1 MHDKLYCPQLQD
13 ALQVNDSK
21 SIARAV
27 AAAWPRQALALTLAH
42 WELATKT
49 SCMLG
54 RLSPTMPS
62 NGVEAPIN
70 PAAGSL
76 LLLSSL
82 VSKASCSVQQPLP
95 DQAMDAWQ
103 HAPWPTGDTDL
114 LCMGMVLAA
123 DPALQ
128 SFVLKMGSQQDS
140 SQSQAAGKLQQMVI
154 AAATLLSELA
164 VCASDAL
171 TPMTVDEDGTGE
183 ESPRSG
189 QSQGLHP
196 AVVSA
201 LAVRVFQLSN
211 GNPTAAMAFL
221 VASVLPEW
229 ELDLP
234 PRAQPAEAGLVHQ
247 GTFGVADGQVPNSD
261 GDMSPSVLANRARQR
276 SYRKRARSPSRSPF
290 PGKSLLH
297 SSKTH
302 SAKRRRSRSV
312 SSQSNGSST
321 TTSSSS
327 NSASHSGSS
336 SRSSGS
342 SSGSGIPSSHPS
354 RSSQDASMKSDP
366 GRQQYARAI
375 SEGLQPMDVAMDME
389 QSLSV
394 DWTAVEAAGN
404 FGTLPVVRQGFQQLS
419 LPVEPSQEPQDF
431 EEGEIRAA
439 DLDMKRSHA
448 VHWSLN
454 WALYETLHGQTPNAL
469 SALQAALETADDNT
483 HLQQQVWKE
492 TLEFASA
499 TLLSQTAA
507 NTPAAAAGLG
517 ANQQPLGLRQKLKLL
532 QQFLT
537 WQQKQAVL
545 PALALPQLPIQ
556 DKKASALLQQPTF
569 QDGEGMREAA
579 LTLLR
584 HASPA
589 EEVVMT
595 EWVVSRA
602 PATAAK
608 AQLLLDL
615 AARQPQEGQ
624 YASWMLPLAA
634 TALLNA
640 APPAAPH
647 LWLQAI
653 VLADKHSVA
662 AAKELSTLA
671 VARHPHSNALA
682 KRHAALKPP
691 TVVGANKH
699 DANL

>member
-276 SYRKRARSPSRSPF
+276 SYRKRARSPSRSATNGVTPVTVCCPSSLSPQPPPC
-290 PGKSLLH
+290 PGHLLH
-297 SSKTH
+297 LAH
-302 SAKRRRSRSV
+302 
-312 SSQSNGSST
+312 
-321 TTSSSS
+321 
-327 NSASHSGSS
+327 
-336 SRSSGS
+336 
-342 SSGSGIPSSHPS
+342 
-354 RSSQDASMKSDP
+354 
-366 GRQQYARAI
+366 
-375 SEGLQPMDVAMDME
+375 
-389 QSLSV
+389 
-394 DWTAVEAAGN
+394 AG
-404 FGTLPVVRQGFQQLS
+404 F
-419 LPVEPSQEPQDF
+419 
-431 EEGEIRAA
+431 
-439 DLDMKRSHA
+439 
-448 VHWSLN
+448 
-454 WALYETLHGQTPNAL
+454 
-469 SALQAALETADDNT
+469 
-483 HLQQQVWKE
+483 
-492 TLEFASA
+492 
-499 TLLSQTAA
+499 
-507 NTPAAAAGLG
+507 
-517 ANQQPLGLRQKLKLL
+517 
-532 QQFLT
+532 
-537 WQQKQAVL
+537 
-545 PALALPQLPIQ
+545 
-556 DKKASALLQQPTF
+556 
-569 QDGEGMREAA
+569 
-579 LTLLR
+579 
-584 HASPA
+584 
-589 EEVVMT
+589 
-595 EWVVSRA
+595 
-602 PATAAK
+602 
-608 AQLLLDL
+608 
-615 AARQPQEGQ
+615 
-624 YASWMLPLAA
+624 
-634 TALLNA
+634 
-640 APPAAPH
+640 
-647 LWLQAI
+647 
-653 VLADKHSVA
+653 
-662 AAKELSTLA
+662 
-671 VARHPHSNALA
+671 
-682 KRHAALKPP
+682 
-691 TVVGANKH
+691 
-699 DANL
+699 